1 MMMAIISSFTKISVR
16 YDVAMT
22 GEITLRGHVTEI
34 GGLKEKL
41 IAAKRGLIDTILIP
55 EENEKDLVE
64 ITDEIKNGLNI
75 IAVKNVKEALGF
87 ALEAHP
93 NFLKDQQKTSPDIS
107 WTNAAKATPP
117 A

>member
-1 MMMAIISSFTKISVR
+1 
-16 YDVAMT
+16 MT

-64 ITDEIKNGLNI
+64 FADEIKNDLKI
-75 IAVKNVKEALGF
+75 IAVKNVKEALSL
-87 ALEAHP
+87 ALEVHP
-93 NFLKDQQKTSPDIS
+93 NFVKDQQKNSPNIS
-107 WTNAAKATPP
+107 WTNAAEATPQ